1 MKMKLV
7 KVLVIIGQVFVLF
20 LISFFGWFLIEMK
33 IPGKGAICDAEQLY
47 LFLTWCVFIFISVGM
62 IINSSLYYMKSK
74 WKRYRVIVI
83 LFISSLLFCSIFL
96 RAIIMTVYYGTEKYV
111 IEAEELVF
119 IKIQLFEN
127 KKFFAYTYNAACELE
142 NIGTYNII
150 EGVLTLNYKN
160 EKSEYLGT
168 KYRIENDK
176 IDCLNC
182 EVTNDFRIKK
192 SE

>member
-20 LISFFGWFLIEMK
+20 LISFFGWLLIEMK
-33 IPGKGAICDAEQLY
+33 IPSKGAICDAGQLY

-62 IINSSLYYMKSK
+62 IINSRSYYIRGK
-74 WKRYRVIVI
+74 WKKYRIIVM
-83 LFISSLLFCSIFL
+83 LFISILLFCSIFL
-96 RAIIMTVYYGTEKYV
+96 RQIILTVYYGREKYV

-127 KKFFAYTYNAACELE
+127 KRFFAYTFNNACEVE
-142 NIGTYNII
+142 NIGNYKLI

-182 EVTNDFRIKK
+182 EIENDLRIKRSK
-192 SE
+192 